1 MSSPRWLMGMLFAW
15 IMLTIIGNIIEGAGT
30 LTTAQAAQIQ
40 EMTESQLIE
49 AKDPDTGGI
58 ITYGGTPKSMIEA
71 IISALTMDWA
81 WLYDIDDATG
91 EQTPNAFWMI
101 WAIIYWPIMIA
112 ILFELFVL
120 ALRLIRGI

>member
-1 MSSPRWLMGMLFAW
+1 MSNPRWLIGLLMAFIL
-15 IMLTIIGNIIEGAGT
+15 LTIIGNIIEGAGT
-30 LTTAQAAQIQ
+30 LTAAQVDKIQ
-40 EMTESQLIE
+40 QMTESQLIE

-81 WLYDIDDATG
+81 WLYDIDPVTG
-91 EQTPNAFWMI
+91 EQTPNSFWMV
-101 WAIIYWPIMIA
+101 WAIIYWPIMIG

>member
-1 MSSPRWLMGMLFAW
+1 MGNPRWLMGMLFAW

-81 WLYDIDDATG
+81 WLYDINPITG
-91 EQTPNAFWMI
+91 EQTPNSFWMV

>member
-1 MSSPRWLMGMLFAW
+1 MSNPRWLIGLLFCF

-30 LTTAQAAQIQ
+30 LTTAQVAKIQ
-40 EMTESQLIE
+40 DMTESQLIE

-71 IISALTMDWA
+71 IIAALTMDWA

-91 EQTPNAFWMI
+91 EQTPNTFWMI
-101 WAIIYWPIMIA
+101 WAIVYWPIMIG

>member
-1 MSSPRWLMGMLFAW
+1 MGNPKVLIGLMFVFV
-15 IMLTIIGNIIEGAGT
+15 MLTIIGNIVEGAGT
-30 LTTAQAAQIQ
+30 LTSAQVAQIQ

-58 ITYGGTPKSMIEA
+58 VTYGGTPKSMIDA
-71 IISALTMDWA
+71 ILSAITMDWA

-101 WAIIYWPIMIA
+101 WAIIYWPIMIG
-112 ILFELFVL
+112 IMFELFVL
-120 ALRLIRGI
+120 ALRLVRGI

>member
-1 MSSPRWLMGMLFAW
+1 MSNPRWLIGLLMAFIL
-15 IMLTIIGNIIEGAGT
+15 LTIIGNIIEGAGT
-30 LTTAQAAQIQ
+30 LTAAQVDKIQ
-40 EMTESQLIE
+40 QMTESQLIE

-71 IISALTMDWA
+71 IIAALTMDWA
-81 WLYDIDDATG
+81 WLYDIDPVTG
-91 EQTPNAFWMI
+91 EQTPNLFWMI
-101 WAIIYWPIMIA
+101 WAIIYWPIMIG